1 MKHTRTEESEFG
13 QTIKSG
19 NLGLAVSK
27 AQESMIRNAEAE
39 GFAHMV
45 VPTFKVVT
53 TLEKGELGETYTA
66 TASATFARIVPTS
79 PFVDEPNEG
88 DMDGERE
95 ARGPE
100 EKDYSDLEP
109 F

>member
-1 MKHTRTEESEFG
+1 MMHTRTQESEFG
-13 QTIKSG
+13 EVIKSG
-19 NLGLAVSK
+19 NPTLAVSK

-53 TLEKGELGETYTA
+53 TLERGELGETYTA
-66 TASATFARIVPTS
+66 TASATFAKIV
-79 PFVDEPNEG
+79 
-88 DMDGERE
+88 
-95 ARGPE
+95 
-100 EKDYSDLEP
+100 DLEDDGDVEDRDERAYTEATGRAP